1 MAIRI
6 LPVIVSARAAADTP
20 KPAEAGPRGAPLHPG
35 HPWPLGASLTRRGVN
50 FSVVAPQA
58 TRVELLLFSHGEAN
72 EPQRVVELD
81 QRHRSG
87 DHWHV
92 EVEGVGL
99 GSCYGYR
106 VYGPLQAG
114 GHSFNPS
121 KVLLDPC
128 ARAIAGW
135 GGYRRDAAVGAVP
148 NTGCSLKGVVTERER
163 FDFDAAPRPRHSWQR
178 SVIYELHVGG
188 FTQGSG
194 CPVPEE
200 RRGTLLGL
208 IDTLPHLQELGVT
221 AIELLPVM
229 AFDPADAP
237 AGRQNHWGYSPI
249 SWMAPHQ
256 GYLVGDDPLTARDQV
271 RELVSACHRAGIEVI
286 LDVVYNHTSEGNQQ
300 GPTLSWR
307 GFCDQLYYQ
316 QGHHGEYL
324 DVSGCGNTIAA
335 NRPLV
340 RRLILES
347 LRCWAVELGVDGF
360 RFDLG
365 IALSRGD
372 QLQPLDAPPLF
383 EAMEAD
389 PELADLKL
397 ISEPWDCGGLY
408 KLADF
413 PALRV
418 ATWNGRFRDDVRRF
432 WKGDQGTAWALG
444 LRLSGSPDLYEPRP
458 PHPGQCITFLT
469 AHDGFTLADLVSFNG
484 KHNLANGEDNR
495 DGDNH
500 NNSWNHG
507 VEGPSSDH
515 AITTL
520 RERQLRNLLATLL
533 LAPGVPMLLMGDEV
547 RRSQGGNNNTW
558 CQNNPL
564 GWMHWQADDDD
575 LALRTYLRRLLN
587 LRAVLN
593 QVLNPEVPLP
603 ARPQRRSDDEYP
615 IWRQWHGVEINEPN
629 WAEWSHTLA
638 WSVNERVQ
646 GPLLWCGLNAYSRAI
661 HFELPVCPSG
671 WVRVIDTALPAGED
685 LPSRPQ
691 LWKPTGAPLESRSLM
706 LLVAQRL
713 VDGVEL

>member
-1 MAIRI
+1 MSRPAKTQG
-6 LPVIVSARAAADTP
+6 PTGTAAA
-20 KPAEAGPRGAPLHPG
+20 PAGAGPGAPVHRG
-35 HPWPLGASLTRRGVN
+35 QPWPLGASITRRGVN
-50 FSVVAPQA
+50 FSVVAPLA
-58 TRVELLLFSHGEAN
+58 TRVELLLYPHGEAR
-72 EPQRVVELD
+72 EPQRVVELGNG
-81 QRHRSG
+81 HRSG

-106 VYGPLQAG
+106 VYGPLQQG

-135 GGYRRDAAVGAVP
+135 QGYQRGAAVGAVP
-148 NTGCSLKGVVTERER
+148 NTGSCLKGVVTERER

-178 SVIYELHVGG
+178 SVIYELHVAG
-188 FTQGSG
+188 FTQGPG
-194 CPVPEE
+194 CPVPAE
-200 RRGTLLGL
+200 RQGSLLGL
-208 IDTLPHLQELGVT
+208 IDTLPLLQELGIT

-229 AFDPADAP
+229 AFDPSDAP

-249 SWMAPHQ
+249 SWMAPHPD
-256 GYLVGDDPLTARDQV
+256 YLVGDDPLTARDQV
-271 RELVSACHRAGIEVI
+271 RQLVTACHQAGIEVI
-286 LDVVYNHTSEGNQQ
+286 LDVVYNHTSEGNQH

-307 GFCDQLYYQ
+307 GFGDSLYYQ
-316 QGHHGEYL
+316 QSIEGHYQ

-347 LRCWAVELGVDGF
+347 LRCWATELGVDGF

-372 QLQPLDAPPLF
+372 NLLPLDQPPLF

-413 PALRV
+413 PARRV

-432 WKGDQGTAWALG
+432 WKGDENTAWSLG
-444 LRLSGSPDLYEPRP
+444 LRLSGSLDLYQPRL
-458 PHPGQCITFLT
+458 PHPGQCLTFLT

-507 VEGPSSDH
+507 VEGPSSDK
-515 AITTL
+515 AVLAL
-520 RERQLRNLLATLL
+520 RDRQLRNLLATLL

-564 GWMHWQADDDD
+564 GWMHWQPDGGD
-575 LALRTYLRRLLN
+575 LALRTYLQRLLH
-587 LRAVLN
+587 LRRHLLDL
-593 QVLNPEVPLP
+593 LNPELPL
-603 ARPQRRSDDEYP
+603 AERPQRAAAEP
-615 IWRQWHGVEINEPN
+615 AGLWRQWHGVEVGQPD
-629 WAEWSHTLA
+629 WAEWSHTMA
-638 WSVNERVQ
+638 WSINDSVQ
-646 GPLLWCGLNAYSRAI
+646 GPLLWCGMNAYCRAV
-661 HFELPVCPSG
+661 HFALPVCPTG
-671 WVRVIDTALPAGED
+671 WLRVIDTALPAGED
-685 LPSRPQ
+685 LPASFSP
-691 LWKPTGAPLESRSLM
+691 WKPRGAPLESRSLM
-706 LLVAQRL
+706 LLVSARL
-713 VDGVEL
+713 LKGFKP

>member
-1 MAIRI
+1 M
-6 LPVIVSARAAADTP
+6 
-20 KPAEAGPRGAPLHPG
+20 
-35 HPWPLGASLTRRGVN
+35 N
-50 FSVVAPQA
+50 FSVVAPLA
-58 TRVELLLFSHGEAN
+58 TRVELLLFVDGEAS
-72 EPQRVVELD
+72 EPERVVELTSS
-81 QRHRSG
+81 QHRSG

-92 EVEGVGL
+92 EVEGTGL
-99 GSCYGYR
+99 GTCYGYR
-106 VYGPLQAG
+106 VYGPLQPG

-135 GGYRRDAAVGAVP
+135 QTYQRGAAVGGVP
-148 NTGCSLKGVVTERER
+148 NTACCLKGVVTERER
-163 FDFDAAPRPRHSWQR
+163 FDFERAPRPRHSWQR

-188 FTQGSG
+188 FTRGPG
-194 CPVPEE
+194 CPVVPE
-200 RRGTLLGL
+200 RQGTLLGL
-208 IDTLPHLQELGVT
+208 IDTLPRLQELGIT

-237 AGRQNHWGYSPI
+237 EGRQNHWGYSPI
-249 SWMAPHQ
+249 SWMAPHPD
-256 GYLVGDDPLTARDQV
+256 YLIGSDPLGGRDQV
-271 RELVSACHRAGIEVI
+271 RQLVSACHQAGIEVI
-286 LDVVYNHTSEGNQQ
+286 LDVVYNHTSEGNQH

-307 GFCDQLYYQ
+307 GFGDSLYYQ
-316 QGHHGEYL
+316 QSIEGHYQ

-347 LRCWAVELGVDGF
+347 LRCWATELGVDGF

-372 QLQPLDAPPLF
+372 NLLPLEQPPLF

-413 PALRV
+413 PARRV

-432 WKGDQGTAWALG
+432 WKGDENTAWGLG
-444 LRLSGSPDLYEPRP
+444 LRLSGSPDLFQPRL
-458 PHPGQCITFLT
+458 PHPGQCVTFLT

-507 VEGPSSDH
+507 VEGPSNDH
-515 AITTL
+515 AITAL

-564 GWMHWQADDDD
+564 GWMHWQPDADD

-587 LRAVLN
+587 LRHELIDL
-593 QVLNPEVPLP
+593 LNPELPLP
-603 ARPQRRSDDEYP
+603 ERPLRRSENHP
-615 IWRQWHGVEINEPN
+615 RLWRQWHGVEIGHPD

-638 WSVNERVQ
+638 WSLNDTVQ
-646 GPLLWCGLNAYSRAI
+646 GPLLWCGMNGFSRAI
-661 HFELPVCPSG
+661 HFDLPVCPSG
-671 WVRVIDTALPAGED
+671 WLRVLDTALPPGAD
-685 LPSRPQ
+685 LPSEPKP
-691 LWKPTGAPLESRSLM
+691 WKPRGAPLESRSLM
-706 LLVAQRL
+706 VMVSSRLLE
-713 VDGVEL
+713 GVSL

>member
-1 MAIRI
+1 MA
-6 LPVIVSARAAADTP
+6 SRATAERRVAA
-20 KPAEAGPRGAPLHPG
+20 EGAPLHPG
-35 HPWPLGASLTRRGVN
+35 SPWPLGASVTLRGVN

-58 TRVELLLFSHGEAN
+58 TRVELLLFSHGEAS

-81 QRHRSG
+81 QSNRSG

-135 GGYRRDAAVGAVP
+135 SGYRREAAVGAVP
-148 NTGCSLKGVVTERER
+148 NTGCCLKGVVTEREQ

-188 FTQGSG
+188 FTQGAG
-194 CPVPEE
+194 CPVPSE

-271 RELVSACHRAGIEVI
+271 RELVSACHQAGIEVI

-307 GFCDQLYYQ
+307 GLGDQLYYQ

-389 PELADLKL
+389 PQLADLKL

-444 LRLSGSPDLYEPRP
+444 LRLSGSPDLYEPKP

-515 AITTL
+515 AVTAL

-564 GWMHWQADDDD
+564 GWMHWQPNADD

-587 LRAVLN
+587 LRTTLK
-593 QVLNPEVPLP
+593 QVLNPESPLP
-603 ARPQRRSDDEYP
+603 VRPQRRSDDEHAL
-615 IWRQWHGVEINEPN
+615 WRQWHGVEINRPD

-646 GPLLWCGLNAYSRAI
+646 GPLLWCGLNAYSRAV

-671 WVRVIDTALPAGED
+671 WVRVIDTALPAGDD
-685 LPSRPQ
+685 LPRRPQ
-691 LWKPTGAPLESRSLM
+691 PWKPTGAPLESRSLM

-713 VDGVEL
+713 LDGVEL